1 MQENIVKISGGL
13 AFMFSVF
20 LLLATTKQLV
30 NEDTLSTRI
39 VSNPSTEEAFPPTIS
54 DQQTELSEKII
65 RGTFNPDTPG
75 NIIKS
80 YDEENQILF
89 HYKAIASEKIK
100 KQDLKPVLKL
110 ETISNGQT
118 IWKEIPW
125 SWIDHNQGILYFHF
139 KTVENGIETFP
150 ENYTGKYQLIIE

>member
-13 AFMFSVF
+13 ALMFSVF

-39 VSNPSTEEAFPPTIS
+39 INNTAEETAPSTIPV
-54 DQQTELSEKII
+54 QKTELSEKII
-65 RGTFNPDTPG
+65 RGTFNPNTSG
-75 NIIKS
+75 NLIKS
-80 YDEENQILF
+80 YDEKNRILF
-89 HYKAIASEKIK
+89 HYKAISSEKIK

-110 ETISNGQT
+110 ETVSNNQT
-118 IWKEIPW
+118 VWKEIPW
-125 SWIDHNQGILYFHF
+125 SWIDHNQGVLYFHF